1 MDETRIRYLEAMGI
15 TPWVTRG
22 QPAGASAATDSPVA
36 GETAPETDSGPVAPA
51 GAIGELGWA
60 ALRARVRDCRDCAL
74 HQGRTQAVFG
84 VGPEQSDWMIVGE
97 GPGAEEDRKG
107 EPFVGRAGQL
117 LDGMLE
123 ALGLSRKTAYIA
135 NVVKCRPPENRDPKP
150 EEAAACAGYLD
161 RQIELL
167 QPRLIL
173 AVGRVA
179 AQRLLAT
186 DSALGKLR
194 EQVHRYGPRNV
205 PVVVTYHPAYLLR
218 RPGEKRKVW
227 RDLLFAERTVRAGS

>member
-15 TPWVTRG
+15 TPWVRRG
-22 QPAGASAATDSPVA
+22 QPAATAATGDLTGTVEPAPEAHPDADSPTEAV
-36 GETAPETDSGPVAPA
+36 
-51 GAIGELGWA
+51 GELGWA
-60 ALRARVRDCRDCAL
+60 ALRAMVRDCRRCAL

-84 VGPEQSDWMIVGE
+84 VGPERADWMLVGE

-123 ALGLSRKTAYIA
+123 ALGLSRETAYLA
-135 NVVKCRPPENRDPKP
+135 NVVKCRPPENRDPRP
-150 EEAAACAGYLD
+150 EEAAACADYLD

-218 RPGEKRKVW
+218 RPGEKGKVW
-227 RDLLFAERTVRAGS
+227 RDLLFAERSMRDGQ

>member
-22 QPAGASAATDSPVA
+22 QPAGASAVTDSPVA

-227 RDLLFAERTVRAGS
+227 RDLLFAERTMRAGS